1 MGWRVVLSLLF
12 AAGWI
17 AEVALLVV
25 LLVRRQY
32 RQFPVFTAYIA
43 FNLLG
48 DLAVGAVSAGQD
60 MTLAGRV
67 SLFLLPLQYLLEL
80 SVLFEV
86 SWHVLRPVQ
95 PSLPRRSIQALL
107 LLACMALPLGAWIAW
122 HVNLQGSGRYAGIK
136 ISLDL
141 AVGLLRMLIFALLAG
156 FAQLLGIGWRSKVLR
171 LASALA
177 LYSAGDL
184 LASLVQ
190 SRIGASNALDDVRA
204 GLYALEL
211 GLLLWA
217 FTTKDVRRQDFSPQ
231 MEQFL
236 LTISGRAKHIRA
248 AVLRTQG
255 K

>member
-12 AAGWI
+12 AAGWV

-32 RQFPVFTAYIA
+32 RQFPIFTAYIA
-43 FNLLG
+43 FNFLG
-48 DLAVGAVSAGQD
+48 DLAVGAVSASQNMG
-60 MTLAGRV
+60 LAGRV

-80 SVLFEV
+80 GVLFEV
-86 SWHVLRPVQ
+86 AWHVLRPVQ
-95 PSLPRRSIQALL
+95 PSLPPRTIQALL
-107 LLACMALPLGAWIAW
+107 LLACLALPLGAWIAW
-122 HVNLQGSGRYAGIK
+122 RVDLQGASPYATVK
-136 ISLDL
+136 FSLDL
-141 AVGLLRMLIFALLAG
+141 AVGMLRMLIFALVAG
-156 FAQLLGIGWRSKVLR
+156 FSQLLGIGWKSKVLR

-184 LASLVQ
+184 IVSLVQ
-190 SRIGASNALDDVRA
+190 SHIGASNALDDVRA